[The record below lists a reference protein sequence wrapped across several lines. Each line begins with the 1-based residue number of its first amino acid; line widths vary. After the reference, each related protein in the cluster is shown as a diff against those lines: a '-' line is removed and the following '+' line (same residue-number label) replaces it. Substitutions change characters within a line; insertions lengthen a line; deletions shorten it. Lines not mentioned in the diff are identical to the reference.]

1 MKKPVLIVF
10 VVLVFGILACSADL
24 GGGAASTE
32 DNVNATLQAI
42 SMAQTSVA
50 LDAAS
55 KALESQQQAF
65 AQETSV
71 AATVAAAVQP
81 QGGSSGNQQPSSQ
94 GQQQQALPTDT
105 PQPQASSSSGS
116 FERERWDP
124 ADGWGDPHDLDSFD
138 SRDKLFGD
146 FSAGASR
153 AWYGD
158 DGRLHLSFT
167 TRSRYFWTWSFINA
181 NDYYVD
187 VVAINGDKCADRDS
201 AGILFRGGQF
211 PWDLG
216 YMFVINCGG
225 SYNMMATGGAGGGG
239 NVWPIINGIYETRG
253 AGYGWK
259 NSSEINTGP
268 GAVNRIGVRA
278 AGGNFDLYIN
288 GVWVDQ
294 FSYWALPGVDRWPGG
309 QFALILGTGQKNDAT
324 ISYDDFSIWYQ

>member
-1 MKKPVLIVF
+1 MNKRVY
-10 VVLVFGILACSADL
+10 LVFILLAFTVLACSADL
-24 GGGAASTE
+24 GGGGANTE
-32 DNVNATLQAI
+32 DNVNATLQVI
-42 SMAQTSVA
+42 SMEQTSVA
-50 LDAAS
+50 IEATSEALDG
-55 KALESQQQAF
+55 QQQASV
-65 AQETSV
+65 QETTV
-71 AATVAAAVQP
+71 AATVAAAIQKD
-81 QGGSSGNQQPSSQ
+81 GGASGSAGQD
-94 GQQQQALPTDT
+94 QQQTPPTDT
-105 PQPQASSSSGS
+105 PQPQGRGSAGS

-138 SRDKLFGD
+138 SRDELFGD

-158 DGRLHLSFT
+158 DGRLHLTFT
-167 TRSRYFWTWSFINA
+167 TRSRYVWSWSFITA
-181 NDYYVD
+181 NDFYAD
-187 VVAINGDKCADRDS
+187 VVAINGDKCVDRDS
-201 AGILFRGGQF
+201 GGILFRGGQF

-216 YMFVINCGG
+216 YMFVVSCGG

-239 NVWPIINGIYETRG
+239 NVWPIINGVYETRG

-278 AGGNFDLYIN
+278 AGGNFDMYIN

-294 FSYWALPGVDRWPGG
+294 FSYWALPGVDQWPGG